1 MNSSSTRLAFP
12 LFFCLALVTASF
24 TGCESEPGSK
34 TRDGKI
40 HLTVWYHSGQQSERE
55 TIQAQ
60 VERFNGRQDKI
71 EVELTIIPEGTY
83 NEQVQSAAVAG
94 ELPDFLEFDGPY
106 LYNYVWQGLL
116 VPLDDL
122 LQAEVKAEL
131 LASIVEQGTYQG
143 KLYSVG
149 TFDSGLGLYGR
160 RSRLEAAGARIPTGP
175 DDAWTIEEFNK
186 ILTDLEKQDEDGRV
200 LDLKLNYE
208 GEWYTYAFSPPIQS
222 AGGDLIDR
230 SDFQSADGVLNGS
243 GAVSAM
249 KTIQAWIQ
257 SGRVDPNVDD
267 AAFTSGRV
275 PLSWSGHWDYRR
287 YHKAHGEDLVVLPL
301 PDFGDGSRTGQGSWS
316 WGITKR
322 CQHPEAAAEV
332 LEFLLETDEVLSMAN
347 ANAAVPATHS
357 AIEASELYAREGP
370 LHLFVEQLEGEYSIP
385 RPRTPAYPVISS
397 AFQDAFADI
406 RNGADVK
413 STLDEAVKV
422 IDQDIEDNL
431 GYPSQ

>member
-1 MNSSSTRLAFP
+1 MNSSSTRLTYRLIFS
-12 LFFCLALVTASF
+12 LCLVTASF
-24 TGCESEPGSK
+24 TGCESESG
-34 TRDGKI
+34 TQTADGKI
-40 HLTVWYHSGQQSERE
+40 HLTVWYHSGQQAERE

-60 VERFNGRQDKI
+60 VERFNGRQDDI

-116 VPLDDL
+116 VPMDDL
-122 LQAEVKAEL
+122 LKQDTKDEL
-131 LASIVEQGTYQG
+131 LASILEQGTYNG

-160 RSRLEAAGARIPTGP
+160 RSRLEAVGARIPAGP
-175 DDAWTIEEFNK
+175 GDAWTIEEFNQL
-186 ILTDLEKQDEDGRV
+186 LTDLGKQDDDGQV

-208 GEWYTYAFSPPIQS
+208 GEWFTYAFSPAIQS

-230 SDFQSADGVLNGS
+230 TDYQSAGGVLNGTA
-243 GAVSAM
+243 AVSAM
-249 KTIQAWIQ
+249 SAIQDWIQ
-257 SGRVDPNVDD
+257 SERVDPNVDD

-287 YHKAHGEDLVVLPL
+287 YHDAHGDDLVVLPL
-301 PDFGDGSRTGQGSWS
+301 PDFGEGSRTGQGSWS

-322 CQHPEAAAEV
+322 CQHPEAAATF
-332 LEFLLETDEVLSMAN
+332 LEFLLETEEVLAMAN
-347 ANAAVPATHS
+347 ANAAVPATRS
-357 AIEASELYAREGP
+357 AIEQSQLYAADGP
-370 LHLFVEQLEGEYSIP
+370 LHLFVEQLEGVYSIP

-406 RNGADVK
+406 RDRADVQAA
-413 STLDEAVKV
+413 LDDAAKA

-431 GYPSQ
+431 GYPTE